1 MGKRLYVGNLSFQ
14 TLEDDL
20 IKAFEQDG
28 RRVESARIMV
38 DRETG
43 RPRGFAFVEMASD
56 ADAQAAIQAMNGAEL
71 DGRPLKV
78 NEAQERAPRT
88 GGGGG
93 GRGGFGGGGGGGGY
107 GGGGGGGGR
116 GGRGG
121 GGGGRGGDRGGDR
134 W

>member
-56 ADAQAAIQAMNGAEL
+56 ADAQAAIQAMNGADL

-93 GRGGFGGGGGGGGY
+93 GRGGFGGGGGGGRGGY
-107 GGGGGGGGR
+107 GGGGGGGGGRR
-116 GGRGG
+116 GG
-121 GGGGRGGDRGGDR
+121 

>member
-56 ADAQAAIQAMNGAEL
+56 ADAQAAIQAMNGADL

-116 GGRGG
+116 GGF
-121 GGGGRGGDRGGDR
+121 GGGRGGDRGGDR